1 MNNNHNQT
9 KKTMKLKHIA
19 LNIETKEELVDFYQN
34 VLNFHLVHQYELNAT
49 FASQIFG
56 IEKQIE
62 VFIYSNDRID
72 LELFV
77 FPEKTKQGFAHICIE
92 MEARDIVADRC
103 KNAGYRVINIERHDK
118 SDLLFVMD
126 KAENKFELKNL

>member
-1 MNNNHNQT
+1 M
-9 KKTMKLKHIA
+9 
-19 LNIETKEELVDFYQN
+19 NIEAKEELTDFYQN
-34 VLNFHLVHQYELNAT
+34 VLNFHLVHQYELSAT

-77 FPEKTKQGFAHICIE
+77 YPDKTKQGFAHICVE

-103 KNAGYRVINIERHDK
+103 KDAGYRIIKIERHDK
-118 SDLLFVMD
+118 PSLLFVMD
-126 KAENKFELKNL
+126 KTGNKFELKNV